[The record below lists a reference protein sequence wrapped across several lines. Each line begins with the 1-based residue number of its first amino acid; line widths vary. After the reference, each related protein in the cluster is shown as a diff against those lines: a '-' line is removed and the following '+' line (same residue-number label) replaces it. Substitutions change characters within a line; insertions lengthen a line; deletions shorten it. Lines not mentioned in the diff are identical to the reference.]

1 MPGSSAHAGTEQ
13 VGKNM
18 GRKGNTADYAEEL
31 KKDYECWFTRWKEGW
46 SDPGYPDGTGI
57 NGARGR
63 IEYDKK
69 ELEKA
74 GGEMPEEY
82 FRPLPPEVPE
92 SYMARP
98 KALWY
103 VGIQRYRQ
111 YLADENYQY
120 LCQVRDSLSRET
132 IKHSSIDNVIGYA
145 KGLKYALEHKDF
157 LTLRRHFKYPEM
169 YMESFRDCRMRI
181 GEMLLKEEEQK
192 HVPVEEKGGQMSL
205 FEIGIPH
212 MHR

>member
-1 MPGSSAHAGTEQ
+1 MPGSSAYAGTEQ

-63 IEYDKK
+63 IVYDKK
-69 ELEKA
+69 ELKKA

-82 FRPLPPEVPE
+82 CRPLPPEVPE
-92 SYMARP
+92 NYMARP
-98 KALWY
+98 KDLWY
-103 VGIQRYRQ
+103 GGIQRYRQ

-157 LTLRRHFKYPEM
+157 LTLRRHFPGLPYADW
-169 YMESFRDCRMRI
+169 RNA
-181 GEMLLKEEEQK
+181 LKGRGTETRSSGRKGRADE
-192 HVPVEEKGGQMSL
+192 PV
-205 FEIGIPH
+205 
-212 MHR
+212 

>member
-1 MPGSSAHAGTEQ
+1 MG
-13 VGKNM
+13 GKE
-18 GRKGNTADYAEEL
+18 NTVDYAAEL
-31 KKDYECWFTRWKEGW
+31 HADYECWLTRWREGW
-46 SDPGYPDGTGI
+46 SDPNYPDGTGL

-63 IEYDKK
+63 IMYDKT

-74 GGEMPEEY
+74 GGEMPEAY

-92 SYMARP
+92 SYMAQP

-120 LCQVRDSLSRET
+120 LCQVKDSLPAEI
-132 IKHSSIDNVIGYA
+132 IKQSSINNVTGYTE
-145 KGLKYALEHKDF
+145 GLKYALEHKDF

-169 YMESFRDCRMRI
+169 YLESFRDCRERI
-181 GEMLLKEEEQK
+181 GEMLLKDGEQK
-192 HVPVEEKGGQMSL
+192 CIPVEEKGGQMSL
-205 FEIGIPH
+205 FEMGMTQNH
-212 MHR
+212 DMHR

>member
-1 MPGSSAHAGTEQ
+1 
-13 VGKNM
+13 M
-18 GRKGNTADYAEEL
+18 GRKENTADYAAEL
-31 KKDYECWFTRWKEGW
+31 KNDYECWFRRWKDGW
-46 SDPGYPDGTGI
+46 SDPNYPDGTGL

-63 IEYDKK
+63 IMHDKK

-74 GGEMPEEY
+74 GGEMPEAY
-82 FRPLPPEVPE
+82 FRPLPPEVPV

-103 VGIQRYRQ
+103 GGIQRYRQ

-120 LCQVRDSLSRET
+120 LCQVRDSLSRVAV
-132 IKHSSIDNVIGYA
+132 KQSCIDNVIGYA
-145 KGLKYALEHKDF
+145 EVLKYALEKKNF
-157 LTLRRHFKYPEM
+157 LVLRRHVKYPER
-169 YMESFRDCRMRI
+169 YMESFRDCRVRI

-205 FEIGIPH
+205 FEMGMPH

>member
-1 MPGSSAHAGTEQ
+1 MG
-13 VGKNM
+13 GKE
-18 GRKGNTADYAEEL
+18 NTVDYAAELHADYER
-31 KKDYECWFTRWKEGW
+31 WFTRWREGW
-46 SDPGYPDGTGI
+46 SDPNYPDGMGL

-63 IEYDKK
+63 IMYDKT

-74 GGEMPEEY
+74 GGEMPEAY

-92 SYMARP
+92 SYMAQP

-120 LCQVRDSLSRET
+120 LCQVKDSLPAEI
-132 IKHSSIDNVIGYA
+132 IKQSSINNVTGYTE
-145 KGLKYALEHKDF
+145 GLKYALEHKDF

-169 YMESFRDCRMRI
+169 YLESFRDCRERI
-181 GEMLLKEEEQK
+181 GEMLLKDGEQK
-192 HVPVEEKGGQMSL
+192 CIPVEEKGGQMSL
-205 FEIGIPH
+205 FEMGMTRNH
-212 MHR
+212 DMHR